1 MIVTTTVIINNCA
14 ITSCRTQ
21 LMLQPIKAV
30 AVLSPAAGMA
40 PETEETRPEYLLN
53 KTMRKLMMIT

>member
-1 MIVTTTVIINNCA
+1 MRFTMPVIINNCA
-14 ITSCRTQ
+14 ITSCLTQ

-30 AVLSPAAGMA
+30 AVLSPASGMA

-53 KTMRKLMMIT
+53 KTMRKLTMIT